1 MIIQSL
7 AQYYDAL
14 AKRGELSPPCWAQG
28 KVSYALRLDRQG
40 NLAGIMSLKKIP
52 EGAKKEVPD
61 IQMVPEPFKKTSGI
75 RPNFLFDSSAYFL
88 GIDGKKA
95 NSRAVQC
102 FAEARKFHHEILDAV
117 DAPSAKEVLSFFDT
131 WDVSKAETNTVLTP
145 FLEDIKQG
153 AGLVFELSSGLYA
166 HEEPA
171 IRKAWESYKNSDAEG
186 DALGICMVTGEK
198 TKIARLHPSIK
209 GIAGAQSSGA
219 SLVSFNAPAF
229 ESYGHENRSDKE
241 NSGQGFNSPIGELTA
256 FKYTTVLNHMIS
268 ERKYT
273 QRIADT
279 TLFYWAEDAE
289 PLYQDILGCGLWGE
303 NDSTISLKDLASV
316 VEKLRNAGE
325 MDFQGVR
332 LKSSNRF
339 YVLGI
344 APNAARL
351 SVRFFLQDSFGE
363 MLEHLEKYRKDLEI
377 TRPAYAQDAPFSL
390 WHLLNETANQ
400 KSKTKTPPPPMTG
413 AVLRSILM
421 GYEFPVSLYQNVL
434 LRIRV
439 EQDINWKKAAILKAY
454 LLRTRYNQKI
464 QEVLTVE
471 LNERSECVPYVL
483 GRLFAVLER
492 LQEDANPGIKA
503 TIRDRYFASASTTP
517 ASVFPL
523 VLRLSQH
530 HVRKL
535 KSDGS
540 RRKYYDKMI
549 GELMDRIHSQ
559 IPARMSL
566 QEQGVF
572 YLGYYHQRQDFF
584 KSKKEEEK

>member
-1 MIIQSL
+1 MIIQAL
-7 AQYYDAL
+7 VQYYDAL
-14 AKRGELSPPCWAQG
+14 AKRGEMSPPGWAQG
-28 KVSYALRLDRQG
+28 KVSYALRLDKQG
-40 NLAGIMSLKKIP
+40 NLSGIMPLKRIP
-52 EGAKKEVPD
+52 EGAKKEVPV
-61 IQMVPEPFKKTSGI
+61 IQMIPEPFKKTSGI
-75 RPNFLFDSSAYFL
+75 RPNFLFDSGTYFL
-88 GIDGKKA
+88 GVDGKKE
-95 NSRAVQC
+95 NSRAAQC
-102 FAEARKFHHEILDAV
+102 FAEAGKFHHEILDSV
-117 DAPSAKEVLSFFDT
+117 DALSAKEILAFFDS
-131 WDVSKAETNTVLTP
+131 WDVSSAEKNEVLAP
-145 FLEDIKQG
+145 YLEEIKKG

-166 HEEPA
+166 HEDSE
-171 IRKAWESYKNSDAEG
+171 IRKAWESYKNSDGEG
-186 DALGICMVTGEK
+186 DSSGICMITGLK
-198 TKIARLHPSIK
+198 TKIARLHPSVK

-229 ESYGHENRSDKE
+229 ESYGHENRGDKD
-241 NSGQGFNSPIGELTA
+241 NSGQGFNSPIGELAA
-256 FKYTTVLNHMIS
+256 FKYTTVLNHMVS
-268 ERKYT
+268 ERKYI

-289 PLYQDILGCGLWGE
+289 PVYQDILGCGLWGDD
-303 NDSTISLKDLASV
+303 NPKISQQDLTSII
-316 VEKLRNAGE
+316 EKLRNAGE
-325 MDFQGVR
+325 VNFQGVR

-363 MLEHLEKYRKDLEI
+363 MMDHLERYRKDLEI
-377 TRPAYAQDAPFSL
+377 CRPVFAKDAPFSL
-390 WHLLNETANQ
+390 WHMLNETANQ
-400 KSKTKTPPPPMTG
+400 KSRTKTPPPPMAG

-439 EQDINWKKAAILKAY
+439 EQDINWRKAAILKAY
-454 LLRTRYNQKI
+454 LLRIKYNQEI

-483 GRLFAVLER
+483 GRLFAVLEK

-535 KSDGS
+535 KSEGQK
-540 RRKYYDKMI
+540 KYYDKKI
-549 GELMDRIHSQ
+549 GELMGKMNSPM
-559 IPARMSL
+559 PARMSL

-572 YLGYYHQRQDFF
+572 YLGYYHQRQDIF